1 MKRVFQFFAMFN
13 FLMIVGTVGGIEHNN
28 IGLLAGMVLCV
39 LFFGL
44 MMLFAHLGGMFYNG
58 RR

>member
-1 MKRVFQFFAMFN
+1 MKKVFQFFAMFN

-28 IGLLAGMVLCV
+28 IGLLGGFA
-39 LFFGL
+39 L
-44 MMLFAHLGGMFYNG
+44 MMLFLVLFILFAALGGMFYNG